1 MPLKLIITGAGNL
14 KLHNMQV
21 GATKN
26 ASPFSKLGQVLREK
40 ARGDFERVFKGTE
53 KTRQKLSVV
62 DELLTYWNIDEAD
75 DQLEELEDALICVD
89 FGPKTAFKITDE
101 IRDKILK
108 GVTVGCTRLTDLS
121 HLRIHLRRFVVNLV
135 HHAARMCVNSLRSGV
150 GHLQANLTPS
160 RCMVRSRMT

>member
-1 MPLKLIITGAGNL
+1 MPTNV
-14 KLHNMQV
+14 QV
-21 GATKN
+21 AATTN

-40 ARGDFERVFKGTE
+40 ARGDFDRIFKGTE

-101 IRDKILK
+101 IREKILK
-108 GVTVGCTRLTDLS
+108 GERTA
-121 HLRIHLRRFVVNLV
+121 NQA
-135 HHAARMCVNSLRSGV
+135 HANNRPSN
-150 GHLQANLTPS
+150 QTPLPA
-160 RCMVRSRMT
+160 

>member
-1 MPLKLIITGAGNL
+1 
-14 KLHNMQV
+14 MQV
-21 GATKN
+21 AAATN

-40 ARGDFERVFKGTE
+40 ARGDFDRVFKGTE

-101 IRDKILK
+101 IREKILK
-108 GVTVGCTRLTDLS
+108 GTLPLYLPPVAVH
-121 HLRIHLRRFVVNLV
+121 HLRFG
-135 HHAARMCVNSLRSGV
+135 CSL
-150 GHLQANLTPS
+150 P
-160 RCMVRSRMT
+160 

>member
-1 MPLKLIITGAGNL
+1 MICCWKCSELDVTLAIL
-14 KLHNMQV
+14 QV
-21 GATKN
+21 AAT
-26 ASPFSKLGQVLREK
+26 ASSPFSKLGQVLREK

-108 GVTVGCTRLTDLS
+108 GRVPPASNISNRLHARTFHPALLTVYGSERE
-121 HLRIHLRRFVVNLV
+121 RE
-135 HHAARMCVNSLRSGV
+135 AENSYRG
-150 GHLQANLTPS
+150 T
-160 RCMVRSRMT
+160 